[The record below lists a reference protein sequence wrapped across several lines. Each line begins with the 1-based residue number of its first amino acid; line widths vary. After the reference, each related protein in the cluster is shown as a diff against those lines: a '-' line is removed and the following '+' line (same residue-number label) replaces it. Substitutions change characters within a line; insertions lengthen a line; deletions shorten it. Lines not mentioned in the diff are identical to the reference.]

1 MAENE
6 TPTGVGGGAMNS
18 KDLLAPNLPRSEPSG
33 KYNVGGTPYATEI
46 LRDYM
51 SRPAPVKWDPDFAMA
66 LITATAGG
74 FAKLATDAAWL
85 KTLRLTHHPLTT
97 DYEAAALAVDAA
109 YTAHDLRQVA
119 LACRRWWK
127 AAQGLQRPAVKAVSA

>member
-6 TPTGVGGGAMNS
+6 TPTQAGGGAQRNERVN
-18 KDLLAPNLPRSEPSG
+18 PNAG
-33 KYNVGGTPYATEI
+33 TTPYATEM

-66 LITATAGG
+66 LITATAGS
-74 FAKLATDAAWL
+74 FAKLTTDGAWL
-85 KTLRLTHHPLTT
+85 NTLRLTRDPRISA
-97 DYEAAALAVDAA
+97 YEAAALAVDAA

-127 AAQGLQRPAVKAVSA
+127 AAQGLQRPATGKAVSA